1 MPGEEVAT
9 EVVSKSFD
17 TMGPAAG
24 MFLLLLAIVVG
35 MFYLASI
42 WIKNHKKNGA
52 RKDTP
57 KPVAEAQAPTKTWF
71 EGMTASMV
79 KAEKEKT
86 DESQDEAIKDL
97 GTNLK
102 DEFQRLDGRIDELFR
117 VEGEHRKETK
127 AEIKEVLD
135 KLEAHR
141 DKSNE
146 KNERQDHLINDL
158 RERAATLTGMLKAKA
173 RAGSTGVTQFL
184 PQDDD

>member
-9 EVVSKSFD
+9 EVVSRSFD

-42 WIKNHKKNGA
+42 WIKNHKKNGS
-52 RKDTP
+52 KDIP
-57 KPVAEAQAPTKTWF
+57 KPAEPRAPSKTWW
-71 EGMTASMV
+71 EGMSASMV

-102 DEFQRLDGRIDELFR
+102 DEFKRLDSRIDELFR
-117 VEGEHRKETK
+117 AEGEHQKEMK
-127 AEIKEVLD
+127 ADLKEVLD

-141 DKSNE
+141 EKSNE
-146 KNERQDHLINDL
+146 KNERQDELINDL
-158 RERAATLTGMLKAKA
+158 RERAATLTGMIKA
-173 RAGSTGVTQFL
+173 RKAGAATGVTQFL